1 MARRNKLQKFSEI
14 LSYPNV
20 LENYEYNDIKLVG
33 KDGKEVNL
41 LGVWAANQF
50 KNNLPITLELACGR
64 GEYTLALAER
74 YQNRN
79 FIGMDIK
86 GARIWRGAKNALD
99 QGLSNVAFLRSRIEQ
114 VEHFFGNEEID
125 EIWIT
130 FPDPFLREVKAN
142 RRLTSPP
149 FLARYRKILK
159 KGGIIHLK
167 TDNTMLFEYTLDV
180 LKNEKGIKIL
190 VQNDDIYDGELPH
203 PDLDIK
209 TYYEKKHLANHLTIK
224 YVAFRLLGV

>member
-33 KDGKEVNL
+33 KDGVEMNMPNQ
-41 LGVWAANQF
+41 WASKQF
-50 KNNLPITLELACGR
+50 QNEHPITLELACGR
-64 GEYTLALAER
+64 GEYTLALAKR
-74 YQNRN
+74 YKNRN

-99 QGLSNVAFLRSRIEQ
+99 QGLEHVAFLRSRIEQ

-167 TDNTMLFEYTLDV
+167 TDNTMLYEYTLDV
-180 LKNEKGIKIL
+180 LKEEKGVKIL
-190 VQNDDIYDGELPH
+190 EQNDDIYADELPH

-209 TYYEKKHLANHLTIK
+209 TYYEKKHLANKLTIK
-224 YVAFRLLGV
+224 YVAFSLR

>member
-14 LSYPNV
+14 LSFPNV

-33 KDGKEVNL
+33 KDGEEVNMP
-41 LGVWAANQF
+41 GQWASKQF
-50 KNNLPITLELACGR
+50 KNNHPITLELACGR
-64 GEYTLALAER
+64 GEYALALAQR
-74 YQNRN
+74 HPQRN

-99 QGLSNVAFLRSRIEQ
+99 QGLQNVAFLRSRIEQ
-114 VEHFFGNEEID
+114 VEHFFNEGEID

-167 TDNTMLFEYTLDV
+167 TDNTLLYEYTLAILKEEKDV
-180 LKNEKGIKIL
+180 VIL
-190 VQNDDIYDGELPH
+190 AQNDDIYAGELPH

-209 TYYEKKHLANHLTIK
+209 TYYEKKHLANQLTIK
-224 YVAFRLLGV
+224 YVAFSLGS

>member
-33 KDGKEVNL
+33 KDGEEVDMP
-41 LGVWAANQF
+41 GFWAEKQF
-50 KNNLPITLELACGR
+50 KNDHPITVELACGR
-64 GEYTLALAER
+64 GEYTLALGER
-74 YQNRN
+74 YPERN

-86 GARIWRGAKNALD
+86 GARIWRGATNAIK
-99 QGLSNVAFLRSRIEQ
+99 QGLDNVAFLRTRIEQ
-114 VEHFFGNEEID
+114 VEHFFAEGEVD

-130 FPDPFLREVKAN
+130 FPDPFLRDVKAN

-149 FLARYRKILK
+149 FLSRYRKILK
-159 KGGIIHLK
+159 KGGIVHLK
-167 TDNTMLFEYTLDV
+167 TDNTMLYEYTLEV
-180 LKNEKGIKIL
+180 LGEEKGIVML
-190 VQNDDIYDGELPH
+190 AQNDDIYANELPH

-209 TYYEKKHLANHLTIK
+209 TYYERMHLKNQLTIK
-224 YVAFRLLGV
+224 YIAFKLK

>member
-33 KDGKEVNL
+33 KDGVEMNMPNQ
-41 LGVWAANQF
+41 WAAKQF
-50 KNNLPITLELACGR
+50 HNEHPITLELACGR
-64 GEYTLALAER
+64 GEYTLALAKR
-74 YQNRN
+74 YNNRN

-180 LKNEKGIKIL
+180 LKSEKGIKIL
-190 VQNDDIYDGELPH
+190 VQNDDIYNGELPH

-209 TYYEKKHLANHLTIK
+209 TYYEKKHLANKLTIK
-224 YVAFRLLGV
+224 YVAFSLR